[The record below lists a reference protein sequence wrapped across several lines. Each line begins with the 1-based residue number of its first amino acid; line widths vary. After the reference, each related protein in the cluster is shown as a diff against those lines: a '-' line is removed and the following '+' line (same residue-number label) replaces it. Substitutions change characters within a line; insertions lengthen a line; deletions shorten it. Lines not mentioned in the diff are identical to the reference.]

1 MANGIGAM
9 SAMLKLVSYGAAAVL
24 VIGTTPVALAV
35 DVLPDAYFVGFVQQ
49 ANDFQIDSGRL
60 ALQKSES
67 DPIRTYAK
75 RMVAERGEIAVALS
89 RARSEA
95 RVGYVPTSRGVRPRY
110 TAVLDRLHTLEGV
123 EFDKSYAQAQL
134 SAQAEAVEQVDAY
147 AQTGGNVDLRRFAED
162 TLPRL
167 QAGLEDARRIAGQ

>member
-1 MANGIGAM
+1 MAAL
-9 SAMLKLVSYGAAAVL
+9 LKLVSYGAAAVL
-24 VIGTTPVALAV
+24 TLVDITPVALAV
-35 DVLPDAYFVGFVQQ
+35 DALPDAFFVGFMQQ

-60 ALQKSES
+60 ALQKSAS
-67 DPIRTYAK
+67 DPVRAYAK

-95 RVGYVPTSRGVRPRY
+95 RIGYVPTSRGVRPRH

-134 SAQAEAVEQVDAY
+134 SAQTETVEQLDAY
-147 AQTGGNVDLRRFAED
+147 AQTGGNVDLRRFAEN

-167 QAGLEDARRIAGQ
+167 QSELEHARRIAGQ

>member
-1 MANGIGAM
+1 M
-9 SAMLKLVSYGAAAVL
+9 
-24 VIGTTPVALAV
+24 
-35 DVLPDAYFVGFVQQ
+35 QQ

-67 DPIRTYAK
+67 DPIRAYAK
-75 RMVAERGEIAVALS
+75 RMIAERGEIAVALS

-95 RVGYVPTSRGVRPRY
+95 RVGYVPTSRGVRPRH
-110 TAVLDRLHTLEGV
+110 TAVLDRLHTLEGA

-134 SAQAEAVEQVDAY
+134 SAQTETVEQLDAY
-147 AQTGGNVDLRRFAED
+147 AQIGGNVALRRFAED

-167 QAGLEDARRIAGQ
+167 QSELEHAGRIAGQ